1 MGTEPDAL
9 AGARGAAA
17 GIPVATPCPRW
28 AGRSAGRAR
37 SPAGRWPRPPL
48 GLRVTLLPALGQ
60 DSGGWSGRL
69 EGGAVAGGGGAGGA
83 AGASAVSSPQDS
95 RSEHERQYLL
105 CQGPGSV
112 ENTELVKSPRWGRA
126 RLPLAW
132 VLPGTAAPSVACGRA
147 VEGPGWASVSG
158 RGRAEVG
165 SIVAV
170 VPGASAWGHGQL
182 GQRQSPGALTLPP
195 FRSEYLVMLM
205 PPNQEEET

>member
-1 MGTEPDAL
+1 MSPSGRAQCG
-9 AGARGAAA
+9 AGAKPRRPLAEAAPWA
-17 GIPVATPCPRW
+17 ARDPVAGLGAGQRW
-28 AGRSAGRAR
+28 LEWKAGRRCRRGGR
-37 SPAGRWPRPPL
+37 
-48 GLRVTLLPALGQ
+48 
-60 DSGGWSGRL
+60 
-69 EGGAVAGGGGAGGA
+69 GAGGA

-158 RGRAEVG
+158 WGRAEVG